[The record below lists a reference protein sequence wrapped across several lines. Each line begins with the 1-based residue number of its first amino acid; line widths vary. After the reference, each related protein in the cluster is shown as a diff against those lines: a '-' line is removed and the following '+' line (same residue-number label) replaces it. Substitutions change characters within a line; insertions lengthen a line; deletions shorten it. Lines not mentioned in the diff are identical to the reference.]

1 MIWATYLASW
11 TTELGLP
18 KLLGRFI
25 QYENDDY
32 DEKIVKLQVRQSN
45 NESCAE
51 FFKDYLE
58 KCCHCES
65 RISIDI

>member
-11 TTELGLP
+11 TRELGLP

-32 DEKIVKLQVRQSN
+32 DEKLGPT
-45 NESCAE
+45 
-51 FFKDYLE
+51 
-58 KCCHCES
+58 S
-65 RISIDI
+65 RGEPNDGQDNSSGEIEADEGLKTNA